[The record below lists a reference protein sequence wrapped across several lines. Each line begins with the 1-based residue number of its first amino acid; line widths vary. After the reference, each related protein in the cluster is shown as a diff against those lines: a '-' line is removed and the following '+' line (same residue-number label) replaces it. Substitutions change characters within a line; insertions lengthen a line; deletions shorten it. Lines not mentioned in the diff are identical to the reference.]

1 MRIRF
6 TVVGSPVG
14 LVLVAATDRGICR
27 VAIGHS
33 AGELGEELSREF
45 PEATIDRADAEI
57 GPWVSQILAHI
68 ERADH
73 ALDLPLDLA
82 GTEFERRVWAALE
95 EIPYGETRSY
105 AQIAGAIGAPKAARA
120 VGAACGKNPVPLVIP
135 CHRVV
140 REGGDLGGFGCGIEI
155 KRRLLDRERSAAL
168 AAKGALR

>member
-6 TVVGSPVG
+6 TVVGSPFG

-27 VAIGHS
+27 VGIGHS
-33 AGELGEELSREF
+33 AGDLGEELVREF
-45 PEATIDRADAEI
+45 PEATIDRADAEL
-57 GPWVSQILAHI
+57 GPWVAQIFAHI

-73 ALDLPLDLA
+73 DLDLPLDLA
-82 GTEFERRVWAALE
+82 GTDFQRRVWAALE

-105 AQIAGAIGAPKAARA
+105 AEVAGAIGAPKAARA

-140 REGGDLGGFGCGIEI
+140 REDGDLGGFGCGVEV
-155 KRRLLDRERSAAL
+155 KRRLLERERTGARL
-168 AAKGALR
+168 AKGDAR